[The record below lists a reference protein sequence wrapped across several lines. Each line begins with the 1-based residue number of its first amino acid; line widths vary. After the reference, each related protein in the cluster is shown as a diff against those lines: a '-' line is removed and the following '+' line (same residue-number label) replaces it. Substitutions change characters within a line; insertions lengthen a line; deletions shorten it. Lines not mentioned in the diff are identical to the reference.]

1 MSTTRIAARYAKPL
15 LELAE
20 GMKVI
25 DAVKDD
31 MINFS
36 ALCAESREF
45 ELMLKSPIITH
56 LKKAEILKKVFEK
69 KVNKLTATF
78 FDTVARK
85 NREKFLP
92 EIAEQFIIL
101 YNDKMGFQ
109 EATVTTTIKLDAAML
124 KNFEKLV
131 IDITGRKPILKEKV
145 NPDLVG
151 GYLLQLGDQQIDE
164 SISGQLKDLKLKFQK
179 ETI

>member
-15 LELAE
+15 LELADS
-20 GMKVI
+20 MKVT

-36 ALCAESREF
+36 NICANNREF

-56 LKKAEILKKVFEK
+56 LKKAEILNKIFAK

-78 FDTVARK
+78 LDTVARK
-85 NREKFLP
+85 NREKYLP
-92 EIAEQFIIL
+92 EIAEQFVVL

-109 EATVTTTIKLDAAML
+109 EATVTTTIKLDAAMR
-124 KNFEKLV
+124 KTFEKLV
-131 IDITGRKPILKEKV
+131 TDITGRKPILKEKL
-145 NPDLVG
+145 NSELVG